1 MKTLDM
7 NTSSDQEF
15 SDQMML
21 DLLELESKWIKKET
35 QIKEYVESLKKTID
49 EKDLKVEKLHIENYK
64 LFSQLKQMGK

>member
-1 MKTLDM
+1 
-7 NTSSDQEF
+7 
-15 SDQMML
+15 MML